1 MQMKKDL
8 DDIEIVSDS
17 VIQLDVVGAQP
28 ICLSVLSLYL
38 SLSLSQTHTH
48 THTHS
53 PLMFFSR
60 FTPAYLL
67 APLFQMMHSLWNLSS
82 KR

>member
-8 DDIEIVSDS
+8 DDIEKVSDV
-17 VIQLDVVGAQP
+17 VIQLDVVGAH
-28 ICLSVLSLYL
+28 
-38 SLSLSQTHTH
+38 SLSLSQ

-67 APLFQMMHSLWNLSS
+67 VPLFQMMHSLWNLSS

>member
-8 DDIEIVSDS
+8 DDIEKVSDS

-38 SLSLSQTHTH
+38 SLSLSNTHTH
-48 THTHS
+48 THTQS
-53 PLMFFSR
+53 INVF
-60 FTPAYLL
+60 
-67 APLFQMMHSLWNLSS
+67 
-82 KR
+82 

>member
-8 DDIEIVSDS
+8 DDIEKVSDA
-17 VIQLDVVGAQP
+17 VIQLDVVGAH
-28 ICLSVLSLYL
+28 SD
-38 SLSLSQTHTH
+38 

-60 FTPAYLL
+60 FTPA
-67 APLFQMMHSLWNLSS
+67 
-82 KR
+82 